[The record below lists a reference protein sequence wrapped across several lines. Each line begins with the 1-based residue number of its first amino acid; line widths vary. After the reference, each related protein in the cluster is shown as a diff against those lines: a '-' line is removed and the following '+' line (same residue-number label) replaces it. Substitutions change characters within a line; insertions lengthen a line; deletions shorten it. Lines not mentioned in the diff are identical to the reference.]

1 MAVRCGRWRQG
12 LWPRRGTLAVGLRAD
27 LVVLDVNEP
36 ALAGLED
43 EAVLEAAIFGPCRA
57 PVRDTIIGGRFVVRN
72 GRHAHCD
79 AILRA
84 YRAALA
90 RILR

>member
-1 MAVRCGRWRQG
+1 
-12 LWPRRGTLAVGLRAD
+12 
-27 LVVLDVNEP
+27 VLDADEP
-36 ALAGLED
+36 AFAGLED
-43 EAVLEAAIFGPCRA
+43 GAVLEAAIFGPCRA
-57 PVRDTIIGGRFVVRN
+57 PVRDTIIGGRVVVRN
-72 GRHAHCD
+72 GRHVHGD